1 MEPSPHPGPTAN
13 TKPPPNASPA
23 DQVRKSIVLAPLP
36 VDAAKPRWILRHY
49 GRPDMHFVQAR
60 AARLLVNAAETFPA
74 MLAAIDAAADR
85 VDLETYTLRD
95 DSTGQAFQQALIRA
109 ASRGVRVRLLYD
121 WIGSFALSRGFV
133 SQLVEAGVAVAAYHP
148 LLVRRPFW
156 ALNRRDHRK
165 ILVVDDAA
173 AFTGGINLGD
183 EFNSISDGGQGWR
196 DTHVC
201 LEGPEVA
208 RAMAALFEYAWGRAT
223 PYDAMRTRRT
233 QIQHVIRRR
242 WATLLHRKKRPESA
256 SEADEG
262 VPVSLVGNEV
272 WRHRRRIHLAHLKAI
287 GSARRYVM
295 IENAYFIPSKPVRR
309 ALIKAAQRGLFVGVV
324 VTTHSDVPIT
334 AYAARWLYDELLAG
348 GVRLFEW
355 PDSMM
360 HAKTAVV
367 DDTWSIIGSYNF
379 DHRSLFHQLECVAV
393 IADAGFAVGVREQVL
408 ADIAR
413 CREVSLEVHRR
424 RPWRQKVLEFVAFL
438 LRHWL

>member
-1 MEPSPHPGPTAN
+1 MEPSPHRG
-13 TKPPPNASPA
+13 SPA
-23 DQVRKSIVLAPLP
+23 KRQPTPDASSVDQVRKSIVLAPPP
-36 VDAAKPRWILRHY
+36 VDAVSPRQIRRRY

-60 AARLLVNAAETFPA
+60 AARLLVNATEAFPA
-74 MLAAIDAAADR
+74 MLAAIDAAVDR
-85 VDLETYTLRD
+85 VELETYTLRED
-95 DSTGQAFQQALIRA
+95 ATGRAFQQAMIRA
-109 ASRGVRVRLLYD
+109 TSRGVRVRLLYD
-121 WIGSFALSRGFV
+121 WIGSFGLSRRFV
-133 SQLVEAGVAVAAYHP
+133 GELVEAGVAVAVYHP
-148 LLVRRPFW
+148 LLVRRPLW

-183 EFNSISDGGQGWR
+183 EYNSVSDGGQGWR

-208 RAMAALFEYAWGRAT
+208 RTMAALFEYAWRRAT

-233 QIQHVIRRR
+233 QIRHVLRRR
-242 WATLLHRKKRPESA
+242 WANLLHRKEHPEVA
-256 SEADEG
+256 SGPDEG

-272 WRHRRRIHLAHLKAI
+272 WRYRRRIHLAHLKAI
-287 GSARRYVM
+287 GRARRYVM
-295 IENAYFIPSKPVRR
+295 LENAYFIPSKPVRR
-309 ALIKAAQRGLFVGVV
+309 ALIKAARRGLFVGVV
-324 VTTHSDVPIT
+324 VTKQSDVPIA
-334 AYAARWLYDELLAG
+334 AYATRWLYDELLAG

-367 DDTWSIIGSYNF
+367 DDAWSIIGSYNF

-393 IADAGFAVGVREQVL
+393 IADTAFAVEMREQIL
-408 ADIAR
+408 TDIAR
-413 CREVSLEVHRR
+413 CREVSLAAHRR
-424 RPWRQKVLEFVAFL
+424 RPWWKKVLEFVAFL